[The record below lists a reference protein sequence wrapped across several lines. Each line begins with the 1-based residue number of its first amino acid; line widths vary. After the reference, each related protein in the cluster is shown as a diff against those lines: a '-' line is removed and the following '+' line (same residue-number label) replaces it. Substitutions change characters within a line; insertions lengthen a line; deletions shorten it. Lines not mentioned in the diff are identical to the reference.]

1 MKRGECVTPEIDFAF
16 RGKLVSLLGLP
27 PCGVSPLL
35 FLPQESPSISSAR
48 HSGKY
53 SSCIFR
59 MVFRLHGSKTKH
71 RLHGI
76 FEDSSD
82 THSDWSCTHG
92 IAQEKA
98 DGVGGPTPAGGEGRL
113 KSTGVPVS
121 STPSCG
127 KRAPHPGSGFEAL
140 GRAKY
145 LYPKSLSTK

>member
-1 MKRGECVTPEIDFAF
+1 MKRGESVAPEIDFAF

-59 MVFRLHGSKTKH
+59 MVFRVHGSKTKH

-76 FEDSSD
+76 CFEDSSD
-82 THSDWSCTHG
+82 PHSDWSCTHG
-92 IAQEKA
+92 
-98 DGVGGPTPAGGEGRL
+98 
-113 KSTGVPVS
+113 
-121 STPSCG
+121 
-127 KRAPHPGSGFEAL
+127 SGFEAQD
-140 GRAKY
+140 RDKSFY
-145 LYPKSLSTK
+145 QKSLSTVSLLRDFVDRLKGAPQWHTFFCLGGQRYRFCRRS